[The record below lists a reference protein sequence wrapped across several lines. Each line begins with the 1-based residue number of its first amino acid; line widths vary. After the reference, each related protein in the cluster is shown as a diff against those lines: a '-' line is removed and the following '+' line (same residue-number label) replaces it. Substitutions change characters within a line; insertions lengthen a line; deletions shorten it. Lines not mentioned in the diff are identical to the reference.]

1 LLKKSP
7 DGQIRN
13 LDGGVPPVDQ
23 QASVVQG
30 FVELANVNVVEELV
44 NSIENQRHYEINI
57 KMIVTAKDMDESS
70 TSLLSL
76 PS

>member
-1 LLKKSP
+1 M
-7 DGQIRN
+7 
-13 LDGGVPPVDQ
+13 
-23 QASVVQG
+23 QG

-57 KMIVTAKDMDESS
+57 KMISSASELDEAGSS
-70 TSLLSL
+70 LMRL

>member
-1 LLKKSP
+1 MKKSP

-13 LDGGVPPVDQ
+13 LHGGVPPVDQ

>member
-1 LLKKSP
+1 M
-7 DGQIRN
+7 
-13 LDGGVPPVDQ
+13 
-23 QASVVQG
+23 QG